1 MAARP
6 GQAGAT
12 RRKEGIEGRRVDPIE
27 QRRVPSRERYFAG
40 RHAMTI
46 TILENGRLFDGFNDH
61 LVEPCHVLVEED
73 RIREVALKP
82 ISIESARRIDC
93 SGQTVMPG
101 LIDAHV
107 HACLPASDFDA
118 VARMPASLLSQ
129 YAGVA
134 LAGYLRRGF
143 TTVRDACG
151 ADYGLVMALERNLLP
166 GPRLLISGKAI
177 SQTGGHGDARPVDQ
191 LDICPC
197 ALCSPLTVIAD
208 GEDEVRR
215 AVREELRKG
224 AAQIKIFASGGV
236 TSPTDPIWMRQFTP
250 EEIRVAVYEASTRR
264 TYVMAHCHTADSARA
279 CIAAGV
285 RSIEHGS
292 DLDQETATMIA
303 AAGSFVVPT
312 LVVADTALRYG
323 AAMGLKAASL
333 AKLEGIT
340 EKMYRSIEVCARHGV
355 KLGFGTDL
363 PGNFGDR
370 QNEEFRLRATVQ
382 SSIDVLRSATT
393 VNAALLGLDGEIGCV
408 RAGAYADLLVVN
420 ADPTRDISILAEPA
434 ASISLI
440 MARGSLVKNILS
452 A

>member
-1 MAARP
+1 
-6 GQAGAT
+6 
-12 RRKEGIEGRRVDPIE
+12 
-27 QRRVPSRERYFAG
+27 
-40 RHAMTI
+40 MTI

-82 ISIESARRIDC
+82 ISIGNARRIDC
-93 SGQTVMPG
+93 RGQTVMPG

-151 ADYGLVMALERNLLP
+151 ADYGLVMALERNLLL

-215 AVREELRKG
+215 AVREELRRG

-292 DLDQETATMIA
+292 DLDEETAKMIA

-323 AAMGLKAASL
+323 AAMGLKAANL

-355 KLGFGTDL
+355 NLGVCERRCSPRSMCCG
-363 PGNFGDR
+363 R
-370 QNEEFRLRATVQ
+370 QR
-382 SSIDVLRSATT
+382 
-393 VNAALLGLDGEIGCV
+393 
-408 RAGAYADLLVVN
+408 
-420 ADPTRDISILAEPA
+420 P
-434 ASISLI
+434 
-440 MARGSLVKNILS
+440 
-452 A
+452 

>member
-1 MAARP
+1 
-6 GQAGAT
+6 
-12 RRKEGIEGRRVDPIE
+12 
-27 QRRVPSRERYFAG
+27 
-40 RHAMTI
+40 MTI

-61 LVEPCHVLVEED
+61 LVDPCHVLVEDD

-82 ISIESARRIDC
+82 ISIENARRIDC
-93 SGQTVMPG
+93 RGQTVMPG

-118 VARMPASLLSQ
+118 VARMPPSLLSQ

-151 ADYGLVMALERNLLP
+151 ADYGLVMALERHLLM
-166 GPRLLISGKAI
+166 GPHLLISGKAI
-177 SQTGGHGDARPVDQ
+177 SQTGGHGDARPLDQVDS
-191 LDICPC
+191 CPC
-197 ALCSPLTVIAD
+197 AHCSPLTVIAD

-250 EEIRVAVYEASTRR
+250 EEIRAAVYEASTRR

-292 DLDQETATMIA
+292 DLDAETAKMIA

-312 LVVADTALRYG
+312 LVVADTALHHG
-323 AAMGLKAASL
+323 AAMGLKAANL

-340 EKMYRSIEVCARHGV
+340 DKMYRSIEVCARSGV

-382 SSIDVLRSATT
+382 PSIDVLRSATT

-408 RAGAYADLLVVN
+408 REGAYADLLVVN

>member
-1 MAARP
+1 
-6 GQAGAT
+6 
-12 RRKEGIEGRRVDPIE
+12 
-27 QRRVPSRERYFAG
+27 
-40 RHAMTI
+40 MTI

-82 ISIESARRIDC
+82 ISIGNARRIDC
-93 SGQTVMPG
+93 RGQTVMPG

-151 ADYGLVMALERNLLP
+151 ADYGLVMALERNLLL

-215 AVREELRKG
+215 AVREELRRG

-292 DLDQETATMIA
+292 DLDEETAKMIA

-323 AAMGLKAASL
+323 AAMGLKAANL

-355 KLGFGTDL
+355 NLGFGTDL

-382 SSIDVLRSATT
+382 PSIDVLRSATT

-452 A
+452 P

>member
-1 MAARP
+1 
-6 GQAGAT
+6 
-12 RRKEGIEGRRVDPIE
+12 
-27 QRRVPSRERYFAG
+27 
-40 RHAMTI
+40 MTI

-73 RIREVALKP
+73 RIREVAFRP
-82 ISIESARRIDC
+82 ISIENARRINC
-93 SGQTVMPG
+93 CGQTVMPG

-151 ADYGLVMALERNLLP
+151 ADYGLVMALERNLLL

-215 AVREELRKG
+215 AVREELRRG

-292 DLDQETATMIA
+292 DLDEETAKMIA

-312 LVVADTALRYG
+312 LVVADTALRHG
-323 AAMGLKAASL
+323 AAMGLKAANL

-382 SSIDVLRSATT
+382 TSIDVLRSATT

>member
-1 MAARP
+1 
-6 GQAGAT
+6 
-12 RRKEGIEGRRVDPIE
+12 
-27 QRRVPSRERYFAG
+27 
-40 RHAMTI
+40 
-46 TILENGRLFDGFNDH
+46 
-61 LVEPCHVLVEED
+61 
-73 RIREVALKP
+73 
-82 ISIESARRIDC
+82 
-93 SGQTVMPG
+93 
-101 LIDAHV
+101 
-107 HACLPASDFDA
+107 
-118 VARMPASLLSQ
+118 
-129 YAGVA
+129 
-134 LAGYLRRGF
+134 
-143 TTVRDACG
+143 
-151 ADYGLVMALERNLLP
+151 
-166 GPRLLISGKAI
+166 
-177 SQTGGHGDARPVDQ
+177 
-191 LDICPC
+191 
-197 ALCSPLTVIAD
+197 VIAD

-215 AVREELRKG
+215 AVREELRRG
-224 AAQIKIFASGGV
+224 AAQTKIFASGGV

-292 DLDQETATMIA
+292 DLDEETAKMIA

-323 AAMGLKAASL
+323 AAMGLKAANL

-355 KLGFGTDL
+355 NLGFGTDL

-382 SSIDVLRSATT
+382 PSIDVLRSATT

-452 A
+452 P

>member
-1 MAARP
+1 
-6 GQAGAT
+6 
-12 RRKEGIEGRRVDPIE
+12 
-27 QRRVPSRERYFAG
+27 
-40 RHAMTI
+40 MTI

-61 LVEPCHVLVEED
+61 LVEPCHVLVEGD
-73 RIREVALKP
+73 RIREVAFKP
-82 ISIESARRIDC
+82 ISIENARRIDC
-93 SGQTVMPG
+93 RGQTVMPG

-118 VARMPASLLSQ
+118 VARMPPSLLSQ

-151 ADYGLVMALERNLLP
+151 ADYGLVMALERNLLM

-191 LDICPC
+191 IDICPC

-292 DLDQETATMIA
+292 DLDEETAKMIA

-312 LVVADTALRYG
+312 LVVADTALRHG

-382 SSIDVLRSATT
+382 PSIDVLRSATT

>member
-1 MAARP
+1 
-6 GQAGAT
+6 
-12 RRKEGIEGRRVDPIE
+12 
-27 QRRVPSRERYFAG
+27 
-40 RHAMTI
+40 MTI
-46 TILENGRLFDGFNDH
+46 TILQNGRLFDGFNDH
-61 LVEPCHVLVEED
+61 LVDPCHVVVEDD
-73 RIREVALKP
+73 RIREIALEP
-82 ISIESARRIDC
+82 ISIENARHIDC
-93 SGQTVMPG
+93 RGQTVMPG

-118 VARMPASLLSQ
+118 VARMPPSLLSQ

-151 ADYGLVMALERNLLP
+151 ADYGLVMALERRLLM
-166 GPRLLISGKAI
+166 GPHLLISGKAI
-177 SQTGGHGDARPVDQ
+177 SQTGGHGDTHPIDQ
-191 LDICPC
+191 VDICPC
-197 ALCSPLTVIAD
+197 ANVSPLTVIAD
-208 GEDEVRR
+208 GADQVRR

-292 DLDQETATMIA
+292 DLDEETAKMIA

-323 AAMGLKAASL
+323 AAMGLKAANL

-340 EKMYRSIEVCARHGV
+340 EKMYRSIETCARHRV

-363 PGNFGDR
+363 PGNFGER

-382 SSIDVLRSATT
+382 SSIDVLRSATS
-393 VNAALLGLDGEIGCV
+393 VNAALLGLDGEIGCLQP
-408 RAGAYADLLVVN
+408 GAYADLLVVN
-420 ADPTRDISILAEPA
+420 GDPTRDISMLAEPQV
-434 ASISLI
+434 SISLI
-440 MARGSLVKNILS
+440 MARGSLVKNSLPP
-452 A
+452 

>member
-1 MAARP
+1 
-6 GQAGAT
+6 
-12 RRKEGIEGRRVDPIE
+12 
-27 QRRVPSRERYFAG
+27 
-40 RHAMTI
+40 MTI

-82 ISIESARRIDC
+82 ISIGSARRIDC
-93 SGQTVMPG
+93 RGQTVMPG

-292 DLDQETATMIA
+292 DLDEETAKMIA
-303 AAGSFVVPT
+303 AAGGFVVPT
-312 LVVADTALRYG
+312 LVVADTALRHG
-323 AAMGLKAASL
+323 AAMGLKAANL

-382 SSIDVLRSATT
+382 PSIDVLRSATT

-408 RAGAYADLLVVN
+408 RAGAHADLLVVN

-452 A
+452 P

>member
-1 MAARP
+1 
-6 GQAGAT
+6 
-12 RRKEGIEGRRVDPIE
+12 
-27 QRRVPSRERYFAG
+27 
-40 RHAMTI
+40 MTI
-46 TILENGRLFDGFNDH
+46 TILENGRLFDGFNDQ
-61 LVEPCHVLVEED
+61 LIEPCHVLVEED
-73 RIREVALKP
+73 RIREVAFRP
-82 ISIESARRIDC
+82 ISIENARRIDC
-93 SGQTVMPG
+93 RGQTVMPG

-107 HACLPASDFDA
+107 HACLPTSDFDA

-151 ADYGLVMALERNLLP
+151 ADYGLVMALERNLLM

-177 SQTGGHGDARPVDQ
+177 SQTGGHGDARPLDQ
-191 LDICPC
+191 IDICPC
-197 ALCSPLTVIAD
+197 AHWSPLTVIAD

-292 DLDQETATMIA
+292 DLDEETAKMIA

-323 AAMGLKAASL
+323 AAMGLKAANL

-363 PGNFGDR
+363 PGSFGDR

-382 SSIDVLRSATT
+382 HSIDVLRSATT

-434 ASISLI
+434 ARISLI

>member
-1 MAARP
+1 
-6 GQAGAT
+6 
-12 RRKEGIEGRRVDPIE
+12 
-27 QRRVPSRERYFAG
+27 
-40 RHAMTI
+40 MTI

-61 LVEPCHVLVEED
+61 LVEPCHVLVEGD

-82 ISIESARRIDC
+82 ISIENARRIDC
-93 SGQTVMPG
+93 RGQIVMPG

-107 HACLPASDFDA
+107 HACLPVSDFDA

-134 LAGYLRRGF
+134 LAGYLGRGF

-151 ADYGLVMALERNLLP
+151 ADYGLVMALERNLLI

-177 SQTGGHGDARPVDQ
+177 SQTGGHGDARPLDQ
-191 LDICPC
+191 IDICPC
-197 ALCSPLTVIAD
+197 ANCSPLTVIAD

-236 TSPTDPIWMRQFTP
+236 TSPADPIWMRQFTP

-292 DLDQETATMIA
+292 DLDEETAKMIA

-312 LVVADTALRYG
+312 LVVADTALRHG
-323 AAMGLKAASL
+323 AAMGLRAANL

-382 SSIDVLRSATT
+382 TSIDVLRSATI

>member
-1 MAARP
+1 MA
-6 GQAGAT
+6 
-12 RRKEGIEGRRVDPIE
+12 
-27 QRRVPSRERYFAG
+27 
-40 RHAMTI
+40 I

-73 RIREVALKP
+73 RIREVAFRP
-82 ISIESARRIDC
+82 ISIENARRINC
-93 SGQTVMPG
+93 RGQTVMPG

-151 ADYGLVMALERNLLP
+151 ADYGLVMALERNLLM

-191 LDICPC
+191 IDICPC

-292 DLDQETATMIA
+292 DLDEETAKMIA

-312 LVVADTALRYG
+312 LVVADTALRHG

-382 SSIDVLRSATT
+382 PSIDVLRSATT

-420 ADPTRDISILAEPA
+420 ADPTRDISILTEPA